1 MSVELSQ
8 GSQIAIAATYA
19 GSKTFSTISN
29 AAEAVALFEAAH
41 GIIVGDILEVTSGW
55 ELLNGAIVRVKTVA
69 TNDITFEGFDT
80 TSTTRFPAGEGAGT
94 AREISTWA
102 TITQVQQLTADN
114 PGVEFVD
121 ITNLGNRVRKQI
133 PGLENA
139 PTLNFTIQYDSS
151 LSWWATVL
159 AASDAN
165 AQAAIRIITPGGRK
179 VYSNAYWKMSRFPQL
194 NTGQA
199 ITHVLTCV
207 LSSPIPSSY
216 AS

>member
-19 GSKTFSTISN
+19 TLKTFATISN
-29 AAEAVALFEAAH
+29 ATEAVADFEAAH

-55 ELLNGAIVRVKTVA
+55 ELLNGAIVRAGAVA
-69 TNDITFEGFDT
+69 TNAVTFEDFDT
-80 TSTTRFPAGEGAGT
+80 SSTTRFPAGEGAGS

-139 PTLNFTIQYDSS
+139 PTLNFTIQYDSA
-151 LSWWATVL
+151 LSWWPTVL